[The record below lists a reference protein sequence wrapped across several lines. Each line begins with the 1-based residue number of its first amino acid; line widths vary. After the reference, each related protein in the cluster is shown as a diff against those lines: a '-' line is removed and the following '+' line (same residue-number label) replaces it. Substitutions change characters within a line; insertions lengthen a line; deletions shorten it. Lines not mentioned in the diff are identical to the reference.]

1 MTAAP
6 NRAPADSVPTGRT
19 SFRTLIGAPDAEY
32 FTYAPPAASPASP
45 VVVLVHGI
53 TRNAAEHVFRFAAAA
68 DSANAILV
76 APLFTK
82 ASYGQYQQVVDGARG
97 VRADLA
103 LFDILAEVAAQTGA
117 DTARV
122 NLFGFS
128 GGAQFAHRFTMLHP
142 ERVAALAVAAA
153 GWYSFPDPD
162 LPYPLGIGSH
172 PIPGGRFAAERFLAV
187 PRQVLIGDRDIVRD
201 EALRTGRKLDRL
213 QGRNRLERARAWSA
227 AMDEAAAAKGIATRT
242 TLSLLAGGSHSFT
255 QAAERLGLP
264 ELVFQHF
271 GILQQRKNDQ

>member
-1 MTAAP
+1 MSAAP
-6 NRAPADSVPTGRT
+6 NSALPDSVPTGRT

-32 FTYAPPAASPASP
+32 FTYLPPAASAASP

-68 DSANAILV
+68 DCANAILV

-97 VRADLA
+97 VQADLA
-103 LFDILAEVAAQTGA
+103 LFDMLTAVAAATGA
-117 DTARV
+117 DTRRV
-122 NLFGFS
+122 HLFGFS
-128 GGAQFAHRFTMLHP
+128 GGAQFAHRFMMLHP

-162 LPYPLGIGSH
+162 LPYPFGIGSH
-172 PIPGGRFAAERFLAV
+172 PIPGGRFDAEQFLAI
-187 PRQVLIGDRDIVRD
+187 PRHVLVGDRDVARD
-201 EALRTGRKLDRL
+201 EALRTGRRLDQL

-227 AMDEAAAAKGIATRT
+227 AMDKAAETRGIATRT

-264 ELVFQHF
+264 ELAFRNF
-271 GILQQRKNDQ
+271 GILQQ